1 MEILVMSNL
10 EIGLIN
16 NMVLLESILSKENR
30 SKRDLLN
37 IYGDLKVLEY
47 RAFFEKESDLFY
59 RIQKVIADIEEFIL
73 E

>member
-1 MEILVMSNL
+1 MSNL
-10 EIGLIN
+10 EIGLN
-16 NMVLLESILSKENR
+16 NNIAFLESILSKENK

-47 RAFFEKESDLFY
+47 RAFLEKESDLFY
-59 RIQKVIADIEEFIL
+59 RIQKVIVDLEEFIL

>member
-1 MEILVMSNL
+1 MSNL
-10 EIGLIN
+10 ELGLN
-16 NMVLLESILSKENR
+16 NNIAFLESILSKENK

-37 IYGDLKVLEY
+37 IYNNLKVLEY

-59 RIQKVIADIEEFIL
+59 RIQKVIVDLEEFIL

>member
-1 MEILVMSNL
+1 
-10 EIGLIN
+10 
-16 NMVLLESILSKENR
+16 MVLLESILSKENR

-59 RIQKVIADIEEFIL
+59 RIQKVIADIEKFIL

>member
-1 MEILVMSNL
+1 MSNL
-10 EIGLIN
+10 EIGLN
-16 NMVLLESILSKENR
+16 NNIAFLESILSKENK

-59 RIQKVIADIEEFIL
+59 RIQKVIVELEEFIL